1 MVYSNKQVGEPA
13 TLDSKLYFLRGDE
26 VISPFH
32 DIPVWADKSKFIANM
47 VVEIPRGTH
56 AKLEINTKTFLN
68 PIKQDVKD
76 GKLRFIH
83 DPYPFNYGAIAQ
95 TWENPELLSPDT
107 NAKGDNDPLD
117 VVDIGSRLGATG
129 EVRQVKVLGVWAMID
144 AGETDWKILAIDV
157 TDPLADQIHT
167 ANDLRLVA
175 QDRVDAAFAFLRD
188 YKIPDGKGPN
198 KFAFDG
204 KLLDRDFAVR
214 VVEETHAEWRALLSN
229 AQSPLSRAN
238 TTEGLP
244 GFAPQAEIHAKLG
257 W

>member
-1 MVYSNKQVGEPA
+1 
-13 TLDSKLYFLRGDE
+13 LDSKLYFLRDGHP
-26 VISPFH
+26 ISPFH
-32 DIPVWADKSKFIANM
+32 DIPVWVDNSKYIANF

-56 AKLEINTKTFLN
+56 AKLEINTKTLLN

-83 DPYPFNYGAIAQ
+83 DPYPFNYGAFSQ
-95 TWENPELLSPDT
+95 TWENPSLLNPDT

-117 VVDIGSRLGATG
+117 VVDIGGRLGVTG

-144 AGETDWKILAIDV
+144 AGETDWKVLAIDV
-157 TDPLADQIHT
+157 TDPLADQLHT
-167 ANDLRLVA
+167 EEDLHRLV
-175 QDRVDAAFAFLRD
+175 QDRIDAAFTFLTN

-204 KLLDRDFAVR
+204 KLLDREFAIKVID
-214 VVEETHAEWRALLSN
+214 ETHAEWRALLD
-229 AQSPLSRAN
+229 APASPLSRVN
-238 TTEGLP
+238 TTAGLP
-244 GFAPQAEIHAKLG
+244 GFEAHVPAQ